1 MAPLKLVIANRNYSS
16 WSLRPW
22 LVLKVPGIPFTE
34 QTILLDRPQTKDE
47 IAKVSPSGWIPC
59 LHVGDRRI
67 WDSLAISEYLAET
80 YPDKQLWP
88 RDQWARAIARA
99 VTAEMHSG
107 FRSLPNGLRMNMTS
121 RLPTPDLTG
130 KLGQD
135 VARLLQIWRDCR
147 SEFGA
152 EGPFLFG
159 QFSIADAFF
168 APIVTRFET
177 YQVPVGKAERTYMDT
192 IMSLE
197 AMQEWKAAAQVEVAA
212 LAAEAEAQ

>member
-1 MAPLKLVIANRNYSS
+1 MAPLTLVIANRNHSS

-22 LVLKVPGIPFTE
+22 LVMKVAGIPFTE
-34 QTILLDRPQTKDE
+34 QTILLDRPETKEE
-47 IAKVSPSGWIPC
+47 IAKASPSGWIPC
-59 LHVGDRRI
+59 LQVGDRRI
-67 WDSLAISEYLAET
+67 WDSLAICEYLSET
-80 YPDKQLWP
+80 FPDRQLWP

-121 RLPTPDLTG
+121 QLPTPELTG

-147 SEFGA
+147 GEFGA

-159 QFSIADAFF
+159 QFCIADAFF
-168 APIVTRFET
+168 APVITRFVT
-177 YQVPVGKAERTYMDT
+177 YQVPVGKMERTYMDA
-192 IMSLE
+192 IMSLD
-197 AMQEWKAAAQVEVAA
+197 AMGEWKAAAEVEMAHQRS
-212 LAAEAEAQ
+212 EGSGR